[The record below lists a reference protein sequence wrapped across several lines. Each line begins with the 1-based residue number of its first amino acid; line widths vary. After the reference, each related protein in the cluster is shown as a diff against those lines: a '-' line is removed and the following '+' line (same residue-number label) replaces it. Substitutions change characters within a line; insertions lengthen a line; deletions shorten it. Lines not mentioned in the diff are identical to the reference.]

1 MTEKKN
7 NTPTPKPSQGN
18 RGERGG
24 IGMALSEIVKKSQT
38 ENKIEIKS
46 QAF

>member
-24 IGMALSEIVKKSQT
+24 IGIGSVRNRKEIPDRK
-38 ENKIEIKS
+38 
-46 QAF
+46 